1 MAFLSSLNIPVS
13 GMTAQSFRLDLIAQN
28 VDMSDHVASTPEGAY
43 KRQMVIFGEDK
54 TFKRLLACKMAQG
67 EYIPNIYNYTQLR
80 GVEAVRVVEDETP
93 AEPVYSPDHP
103 LADEY
108 GYIYESNVNLAA
120 EEIDAMEA
128 TNSFNA
134 CKQMYEALQGIIQAS
149 LTIGK
154 G

>member
-13 GMTAQSFRLDLIAQN
+13 GMTAQSFRLDLITQN
-28 VDMSDHVASTPEGAY
+28 VTMADHVASTPEGAY
-43 KRQMVIFGEDK
+43 KRQAVIFGEDK
-54 TFKRLLACKMAQG
+54 SFKRVLACRMAQG
-67 EYIPNIYNYTQLR
+67 KFIPNIYDYTQLK
-80 GVEAVRVVEDETP
+80 GVQAVRVVEDETP
-93 AEPVYSPDHP
+93 AEPVYSPNHP

-108 GYIYESNVNLAA
+108 GYIYEANVNLAE

-134 CKQMYEALQGIIQAS
+134 CKQMYEAMQGIIQAS
-149 LTIGK
+149 LSIGK

>member
-1 MAFLSSLNIPVS
+1 MAFLSSFNIPVS
-13 GMTAQSFRLDLIAQN
+13 GMTAQSFRLDLIAHN
-28 VDMSDHVASTPEGAY
+28 VDNADHVASTPERAF
-43 KRQMVIFGEDK
+43 KRQMVVFGEDK
-54 TFKRLLACKMAQG
+54 GFKRILACKMAKG
-67 EYIPNIYNYTQLR
+67 EYIPNVFTYKQLR

-103 LADEY
+103 LADEN
-108 GYIYESNVNLAA
+108 GYIYESNVNLAK

-128 TNSFNA
+128 TNSYNA

-149 LTIGK
+149 LSLGK

>member
-13 GMTAQSFRLDLIAQN
+13 GMTAQSFRLDLITQN
-28 VDMSDHVASTPEGAY
+28 VVMADHVASTPEEAY
-43 KRQMVIFGEDK
+43 KRQAVIFGEDK
-54 TFKRLLACKMAQG
+54 SFKKILACRMAQG
-67 EYIPNIYNYTQLR
+67 TLIPNIYDYVQLKGVKATQ
-80 GVEAVRVVEDETP
+80 VVEDPTP
-93 AEPVYSPDHP
+93 AEPVYSPNHP

-108 GYIYESNVNLAA
+108 GYIYESNVNLAE

-134 CKQMYEALQGIIQAS
+134 CKQMYEALQSIIQAS
-149 LTIGK
+149 LSLGK

>member
-28 VDMSDHVASTPEGAY
+28 VVNADHVASTPEEAY

-54 TFKRLLACKMAQG
+54 TFKRVLACRMAQG

-80 GVEAVRVVEDETP
+80 GVEAVRVVDDETP
-93 AEPVYSPDHP
+93 SEPVYSPDHP

-108 GYIYESNVNLAA
+108 GYIYESNVNLAV

-128 TNSFNA
+128 TNSYNA
-134 CKQMYEALQGIIQAS
+134 CKQMYEAMQGIIQAS
-149 LTIGK
+149 LSIGK